1 MTQVTVNIQQSN
13 AVVTEEN
20 NIVEVTPL
28 LASSVEL
35 AAEGPQGA
43 IGPQRDNDIG
53 VIYLKSNTTPTP
65 IASPNARAVAS
76 GVYATGELYNFT
88 KDSGSSSLKYNGNGG
103 KFLIIATF
111 NFYSGS
117 QDVCG
122 FYIGVSTNPALPLDP
137 NADRISES
145 EIYANAGTPSNQ
157 PQALVVQTVRQLN
170 NGDRVFFIVQ
180 NRSAANNITV
190 EFLKLVAWQ

>member
-20 NIVEVTPL
+20 SIIAVTPL
-28 LASSVEL
+28 LAPSVVL
-35 AAEGPQGA
+35 SAEGPQGA
-43 IGPQRDNDIG
+43 TGPQRDNDIG
-53 VIYLKSNTTPTP
+53 VIYLKNNAIPTP
-65 IASPNARAVAS
+65 IASPNTRAVAS

-88 KDSGSSSLKYNGNGG
+88 KDIGSNSLKYNGDGG
-103 KFLIIATF
+103 KFLMIATF

-122 FYIGVSTNPALPLDP
+122 FYLGVSTNPALPLDP

-157 PQALVVQTVRQLN
+157 PQTLAIQTVRQLN
-170 NGDRVFFIVQ
+170 NGDRVFFIAQ